1 LEKWHERDFLLN
13 KIIKLK
19 APAKT
24 AQGKMLGLDEFGNLQ
39 LKLRNGELQVFSAGD
54 TTLLKNN

>member
-1 LEKWHERDFLLN
+1 
-13 KIIKLK
+13 
-19 APAKT
+19 
-24 AQGKMLGLDEFGNLQ
+24 MLGLDEFGNLQ